1 MGPGGDVAAGG
12 TYHMKTASGAA
23 TEQTRDNAVT
33 MMTKH
38 NIPVKQAYC
47 AQKTV
52 ITGAFDC
59 AVDGDLVNHNQA
71 GRRDVAE
78 RAEIIQCHQ
87 TLQMCS
93 HLAGQPLVPPKH
105 VPPECMAKDGTIP
118 LLARLRADGN
128 VQPTRTDDDMPHYDV
143 MVTAPYSV
151 WLHDSTIKPA
161 APSSIDVSNAVCVT
175 ICLRKDARFPRESAE
190 SNTCI
195 AEFMGGIAGL
205 LLMRMFGMIIR
216 SPTQHRHFKR

>member
-1 MGPGGDVAAGG
+1 MALKKKLGPGGAAAAGD
-12 TYHMKTASGAA
+12 TYHMKTSSGAA

-33 MMTKH
+33 LMAKH
-38 NIPVKQAYC
+38 NIPAKQAYS

-59 AVDGDLVNHNQA
+59 AVDGDLVNNNQA
-71 GRRDVAE
+71 ARRDVAE

-105 VPPECMAKDGTIP
+105 VPVECMAKDGKIP
-118 LLARLRADGN
+118 LLARLRADGH
-128 VQPTRTDDDMPHYDV
+128 VQPTRSDDDMPHYDV

-161 APSSIDVSNAVCVT
+161 APSSIDVSNART
-175 ICLRKDARFPRESAE
+175 DQPPAGRR
-190 SNTCI
+190 NT
-195 AEFMGGIAGL
+195 E
-205 LLMRMFGMIIR
+205 
-216 SPTQHRHFKR
+216 